1 MKPSEQKAKLTKKV
15 IIDSSLFP
23 FRRSTVLYLFITY
36 VHLCVC
42 MLKPLSQMRNIV
54 DDSIKSTFVK
64 RFFSI
69 SGIRLQSYDVKTPD
83 ILQI

>member
-1 MKPSEQKAKLTKKV
+1 MKPSEQKAKLIKKV

-36 VHLCVC
+36 VHAHLCVC

-69 SGIRLQSYDVKTPD
+69 SGIRLQTM
-83 ILQI
+83 